1 MENVVFADSW
11 QPVFADFGLKS
22 FDDFFDYR
30 SRQPIEKNSRRDVAT
45 LTLGDGP
52 DCKVFF
58 LKRFHHPHFKDML
71 FTLRNFGQFCSQGA
85 YEWKNANLLLEN
97 GIETYRPVCYGQQT
111 KWGLETKSFFVT
123 EKLWST
129 SLLDF
134 VLQRWLE
141 LKRHQQEKI
150 VATIAKLIRRLHD
163 HNISLPDLFVW
174 HIFIN
179 EDSLNKDQCQLSL
192 IDLHRMGRNVKNRNK
207 KIKDLGKLYWSM
219 SPEYFDDELKD
230 LFICAY
236 MGDNWTG
243 SKAALTRRIQRR
255 ANVMAKRRKLHH
267 YYQRAKILSAR

>member
-1 MENVVFADSW
+1 MENIVFADSW
-11 QPVFADFGLKS
+11 QPVFAGFGLKS

-30 SRQPIEKNSRRDVAT
+30 GAEIIGKNNKRDISI
-45 LTLGDGP
+45 LTFGDGP
-52 DCKVFF
+52 GRKVFF
-58 LKRFHHPHFKDML
+58 LKRFHHPHFKDTL

-85 YEWKNANLLLEN
+85 CEWKNANLLLEN

-134 VLQRWLE
+134 VLQRWRE

-150 VATIAKLIRRLHD
+150 VAAIAKLIRQIHD
-163 HNISLPDLFVW
+163 LNVGLPDLSIW
-174 HIFIN
+174 HIFIR
-179 EDSLNKDQCQLSL
+179 EDSLEDGCQLSV
-192 IDLHRMGRNVKNRNK
+192 IDLHRMVRSVRNRNK

-255 ANVMAKRRKLHH
+255 ANVMAKRRKLQH